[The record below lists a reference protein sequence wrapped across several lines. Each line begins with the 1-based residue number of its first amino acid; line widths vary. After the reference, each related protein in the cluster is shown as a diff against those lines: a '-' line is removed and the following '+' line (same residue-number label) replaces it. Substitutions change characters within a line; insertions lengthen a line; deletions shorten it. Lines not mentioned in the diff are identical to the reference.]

1 MLPNFARLSLKP
13 TGLFYSLTQSEA
25 DALNADGGKDPISL
39 DKYRPFQNRDSN
51 EATFRVRVQLPN
63 NQWAYKTYIA
73 EGLWNW
79 VRRPGPNTHP
89 PVATLPETRQ
99 SIWREDWWE
108 LSDRFAPGVPYP
120 RWVRNLPLSDP
131 SVPDTKTYAPA
142 AQPAPINW
150 DGDEALEGD
159 DLDGD
164 VNEFVTRAS
173 NWETGQRELMY
184 TNIVRGALETLLR
197 GVAEFNYD
205 DRLDHP
211 GFTPLAIALGTKLLM
226 LLTSG
231 APENPVRALADA
243 QVKGY
248 ALALLAKLAHVPAIQ
263 PLIRSEPNLLAR
275 LDTYRDTVLDNDDF
289 NWGYMPNDF
298 GWGQVDERIRR
309 FRAALRVVQHAY
321 WWDSR
326 VGSLLL
332 MPPPGEMTLLVLHRP
347 LNAAEMRA
355 LDDIAT
361 NQEGVERALHALE
374 EYGARQFFATN
385 GGGACFQLLTD
396 LKNKFVAADAF
407 PNSITMRNLALKQ
420 FVVVINAYAILKRDE
435 SWREDHEVAARA
447 LMRAFNQSLEAAAT
461 AGRITRA
468 LRPTNQNIGTYI
480 EEFFWR
486 IAAPRYVEQAAGSF
500 SATRSVERTFY
511 SLVLLPNWPNRPPLA
526 GDPSEDDDDEEGEG
540 EMEEEDW
547 EDDSDQ
553 FEFRVG
559 PVEDDEAGPRPGTPM
574 PPSPAPAPRYNLR
587 PRRSSSD
594 LTPNPRRQRR

>member
-13 TGLFYSLTQSEA
+13 TGLFYALTQPEA
-25 DALNADGGKDPISL
+25 DELNADGGKDPISL
-39 DKYRPFQNRDSN
+39 EKYRPNQHRDSDD
-51 EATFRVRVQLPN
+51 ATFRVRVALPD
-63 NQWAYKTYIA
+63 NQWAYETYIA
-73 EGLWNW
+73 EGLWTW

-89 PVATLPETRQ
+89 PIATLPKSRQ
-99 SIWREDWWE
+99 PIWREDWWA

-131 SVPDTKTYAPA
+131 SVPDTKTYAAA
-142 AQPAPINW
+142 AQPAPTDW

-159 DLDGD
+159 DLEGD
-164 VNEFVTRAS
+164 VNEFVNRATS
-173 NWETGQRELMY
+173 WEEGANTLMH

-211 GFTPLAIALGTKLLM
+211 GFAPLAIALGTKLLM

-243 QVKGY
+243 KVKGY
-248 ALALLAKLAHVPAIQ
+248 ALALLAKLAHGRVFQ
-263 PLIRSEPNLLAR
+263 PLLRAEPNLLAR
-275 LDTYRDTVLDNDDF
+275 LETFRDTVLDNDDF
-289 NWGYMPNDF
+289 NWGHERNDF
-298 GWGQVDERIRR
+298 GWGQVEARLMT

-326 VGSLLL
+326 VGPLLL
-332 MPPPGEMTLLVLHRP
+332 MPPPGEMTLRALNRP

-355 LDDIAT
+355 LDDLAT
-361 NQEGVERALHALE
+361 TQEGVWSAVAALE
-374 EYGARQFFATN
+374 QYGARQFFATN

-420 FVVVINAYAILKRDE
+420 FVVVINAYATLKLDE
-435 SWREDHEVAARA
+435 SWREDHDMAARA
-447 LMRAFNQSLEAAAT
+447 LMRAFDQSLEAAAT
-461 AGRITRA
+461 AGRINRT
-468 LRPTNQNIGTYI
+468 LRPTPEDIGTYI

-486 IAAPRYVEQAAGSF
+486 VVAPRYVEQASGSF
-500 SATRSVERTFY
+500 VATRSAERSFY
-511 SLVLLPNWPNRPPLA
+511 SLVLLPNWPNRPPLE
-526 GDPSEDDDDEEGEG
+526 GDEEEEDDDDDDD
-540 EMEEEDW
+540 EDE

-553 FEFRVG
+553 FEFHLG
-559 PVEDDEAGPRPGTPM
+559 PVEADEAGPRPGTPM
-574 PPSPAPAPRYNLR
+574 PPSPAASPRYNLR
-587 PRRSSSD
+587 PRRSSSGP
-594 LTPNPRRQRR
+594 TPNPRRQRR